1 MSEAT
6 RMLFNPAVSNQLPV
20 VAILLHSHYLCTT
33 FDFEIKTKL
42 KTGSLRI

>member
-6 RMLFNPAVSNQLPV
+6 RMLFNPAFSNQLPV

-42 KTGSLRI
+42 ETGSLRI